1 MKFAQ
6 PHVLWALAVIV
17 PALILFFIWAER
29 ARSRL
34 MRQFIQERLLGAL
47 LSGLSPRR
55 RRWRQVLVVLAVALL
70 LVALAR
76 PQWGYEWEEA
86 HQRGLDI
93 VVALDTSKS
102 MLAED
107 IKPNRLER
115 AKLAALDLANLAQSD
130 RLALVPFA
138 ATAFLQCPLT
148 IANDIFAENV
158 RLLNVSTMPVPGTAL
173 PDAIETAMTVLK
185 SGEDQNEKALVIISD
200 GENWEG
206 DALAAA
212 EKAAQA
218 GMRIFTIGVG
228 TTDGD
233 LIPTRDTKGRVE
245 FHRDADG
252 NVVKTRLNE
261 TLLQQI
267 ASAGNGFYLP
277 LAGANAM
284 NTLYEKGLAPMPQSD
299 LSTRRFRRYHEQY
312 HWPLALAIVL
322 LIAEMFLPERTSEKA
337 SSSRAVRDNR
347 PESEAVT
354 LSP

>member
-6 PHVLWALAVIV
+6 PQFLWLLALLV
-17 PALILFFIWAER
+17 PALILFFLWAER
-29 ARSRL
+29 ARARL
-34 MRQFIQERLLGAL
+34 VRQFISDRLLGAL
-47 LSGLSPRR
+47 LTGLSPRR
-55 RRWRQVLVVLAVALL
+55 RRWRQALIVLAAALL
-70 LVALAR
+70 CVALAR

-86 HQRGLDI
+86 KQRGLDI

-107 IKPNRLER
+107 VKPNRLER
-115 AKLAALDLANLAQSD
+115 AKLAAVDLARLAQTD

-148 IANDIFAENV
+148 IQADIFSENV
-158 RLLNVSTMPVPGTAL
+158 RLLDVNTLPVPGTAL

-185 SGEDQNEKALVIISD
+185 QGQEENEKALVIISD

-212 EKAAQA
+212 QKAAKA

-228 TTDGD
+228 TTEGD

-277 LAGANAM
+277 LRGANAM
-284 NTLYEKGLAPMPQSD
+284 DTLYREGLAPMPKSD
-299 LSTRRFRRYHEQY
+299 LSSRRFRRYHERY
-312 HWPLALAIVL
+312 HWPLALAIAL
-322 LIAEMFLPERTSEKA
+322 LLAEMFLPERSKTAARQSA
-337 SSSRAVRDNR
+337 THDNTAGSTR
-347 PESEAVT
+347 ERLAA
-354 LSP
+354 